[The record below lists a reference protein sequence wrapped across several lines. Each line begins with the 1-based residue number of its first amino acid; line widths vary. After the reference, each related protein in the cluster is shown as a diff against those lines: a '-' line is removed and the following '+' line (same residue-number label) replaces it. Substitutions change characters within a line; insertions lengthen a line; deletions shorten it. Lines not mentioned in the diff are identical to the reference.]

1 MAAVT
6 RFAVTLARVWCG
18 LPLARAK
25 EVQLNTDGKMV
36 LLHIHHGYPH
46 GLMKGLLQKLER
58 LLLALLLLIVPL
70 AGLIN
75 SVVACPFCSAVSLTF
90 AQEIAQSQAA
100 VIARLVEPPPVGSL
114 LAQSQGPLPK
124 GKFGVVEVLKGAD
137 LVSEAGLLG
146 ASAALLETITLE
158 NKPAGTLFLLMGIEP
173 PVLSWSS
180 PIPVSERAVGYL
192 KKLTS
197 LPEKGPDRL
206 AFFQH
211 YLEDSDETLA
221 RDAYDE
227 FAVAPYEDVR
237 GLESRMDPTQ
247 LLEWIENPKIQSNRR
262 RLYATM
268 LGVCGTKAD
277 AERIEAI
284 LIGDS
289 VNHDT
294 ANGNIPV
301 QVDRAELRSGLD
313 SLIAC
318 FVTLRGADGLDLID
332 KLFLERQ
339 GRDVPFTETYAAVMA
354 LRFLGEE
361 SHAVPR
367 ARVLE
372 SLRILLEEPKL
383 ADLVIADL
391 ARWQDWSVVDKL
403 VELFEKAE
411 ADNIFVRE
419 PVVNYLKACPLP
431 EAVGALE
438 KLKEIDPEAVRR
450 AVALAGFAAA
460 LTPAEGSESDQEII
474 DSQDDPGEPAAR
486 ASTRAADRTG
496 SASKE
501 ELALASRMEPV
512 LGDEEATDDRDG
524 IDPSLPVVEP
534 LATKQNGLSAQQITF
549 LKWGIWVVIVL
560 SVGLFARAALRPTSD
575 SLPPASKS
583 R

>member
-6 RFAVTLARVWCG
+6 RLAATIAGPAAAFPCNEQRRYNHGKRV
-18 LPLARAK
+18 LS
-25 EVQLNTDGKMV
+25 
-36 LLHIHHGYPH
+36 LHRHGYNNGP
-46 GLMKGLLQKLER
+46 MKGLLQKLLR
-58 LLLALLLLIVPL
+58 LLLALPLLIAPL
-70 AGLIN
+70 AGPIKP
-75 SVVACPFCSAVSLTF
+75 VVACPFCSAISLTF

-114 LAQSQGPLPK
+114 SAQAQGPLPK
-124 GKFGVVEVLKGAD
+124 GKFAVVEVLKGAD
-137 LVSEAGLLG
+137 LVGEAGLLG
-146 ASAALLETITLE
+146 ASATPLETITLE
-158 NKPAGTLFLLMGIEP
+158 NKPVGTLFLLMGIELP
-173 PVLSWSS
+173 ALSWSS
-180 PIPVSERAVGYL
+180 PIPVSERVVGYL
-192 KKLTS
+192 KKLTD

-206 AFFQH
+206 AFFQQ

-247 LLEWIENPKIQSNRR
+247 LLEWIENPKIQSSRR

-289 VNHDT
+289 GSDDA
-294 ANGNIPV
+294 ANGNNPTK
-301 QVDRAELRSGLD
+301 VDRAELRSGLD
-313 SLIAC
+313 ALIAC
-318 FVTLRGADGLDLID
+318 SVTLRGADGLDLID
-332 KLFLERQ
+332 KLFLDRQ

-372 SLRILLEEPKL
+372 SLRILLDEPKL

-431 EAVGALE
+431 EAALALE

-450 AVALAGFAAA
+450 AVALAGFATA
-460 LTPAEGSESDQEII
+460 LAPAKGSESDRERI
-474 DSQDDPGEPAAR
+474 DSKGDPGEPTAAK
-486 ASTRAADRTG
+486 STTAADGTG
-496 SASKE
+496 SASQE

-524 IDPSLPVVEP
+524 IDPSLPVAES
-534 LATKQNGLSAQQITF
+534 LATKENGLSTQRITS
-549 LKWGIWVVIVL
+549 LKWGIWVVVVL
-560 SVGLFARAALRPTSD
+560 LVGLFARAALRPTSD